1 MTNSPRHILVLCTG
15 NSCRSIMGEALINQ
29 LGKGRYRAW
38 SAGSQP
44 TGSIHP
50 GSIATLN
57 RHGVDPGKPHSKSWN
72 DMADQ
77 SFDMVITVC
86 DQAAQEACPRFPG
99 NPKTLHWSIPDP
111 GRAAGTEAQLQAAFD
126 EAFFLLKH
134 KIEHLLT

>member
-57 RHGVDPGKPHSKSWN
+57 RHGIDPGKP
-72 DMADQ
+72 
-77 SFDMVITVC
+77 
-86 DQAAQEACPRFPG
+86 
-99 NPKTLHWSIPDP
+99 
-111 GRAAGTEAQLQAAFD
+111 
-126 EAFFLLKH
+126 
-134 KIEHLLT
+134 